1 VRAGWVV
8 TCSCGWTRECSS
20 RWAAESVTKLHPN
33 LSAPGVMHTVTV
45 KEPPDEAK
53 DGSQLTLT

>member
-1 VRAGWVV
+1 
-8 TCSCGWTRECSS
+8 
-20 RWAAESVTKLHPN
+20 VTKLHPK